1 MDTVTFP
8 SPRRPEPTRF
18 RSRIDLLIDFRDVAV
33 VRSGK
38 TLVGPV
44 SWQVELDERWVI
56 IGPSR
61 AGKTTLMRLAAGELY
76 PTTGEAF
83 VLNEKLGRVELR
95 ELTTRIGMAGPGL
108 LDRIPD
114 DELVRDVVVSAGYSV
129 LGRWRNSTTTSTVS
143 ARWSRWSRW
152 APSISPTGYSAPCRR
167 AQARGHRA
175 GTDDRPRDAI
185 AG

>member
-8 SPRRPEPTRF
+8 FRPAAPEPDPIPE
-18 RSRIDLLIDFRDVAV
+18 SDPDLLIDFRDVAV

-56 IGPSR
+56 IGPNG

-83 VLNEKLGRVELR
+83 VLNEARPGR
-95 ELTTRIGMAGPGL
+95 
-108 LDRIPD
+108 
-114 DELVRDVVVSAGYSV
+114 
-129 LGRWRNSTTTSTVS
+129 
-143 ARWSRWSRW
+143 
-152 APSISPTGYSAPCRR
+152 
-167 AQARGHRA
+167 
-175 GTDDRPRDAI
+175 I
-185 AG
+185 A